1 MTDPVDAKRQTRLWN
16 RLSRSRQKRQQ
27 AAEVH
32 ALAVETVNTLSL
44 GTQALQDLQK
54 AKFIPSTAF
63 SFANNVHFSLYRYG
77 LVAGHACLDSIV
89 NTVLSFINHVH
100 VSLFRCGLVSA
111 YADLWFGCQCLCSNM
126 PVSCFCSHC
135 NVVTCV
141 KAEMRLFCLHTCL
154 SQQWTSCTTL
164 DISALKRAYSS
175 LKHRSLSSSV
185 PKTQRTL
192 HVKLRL
198 LPLVLRPPPD
208 LALPCWKR
216 CSVIVL

>member
-1 MTDPVDAKRQTRLWN
+1 MHWQW
-16 RLSRSRQKRQQ
+16 RLS
-27 AAEVH
+27 
-32 ALAVETVNTLSL
+32 TLSAWARRHCKTCRRPSL
-44 GTQALQDLQK
+44 SRALLSPLPTMCTS
-54 AKFIPSTAF
+54 ACT
-63 SFANNVHFSLYRYG
+63 G
-77 LVAGHACLDSIV
+77 LVTGHACLDSIV

-100 VSLFRCGLVSA
+100 VSLSRCGLVSA

-185 PKTQRTL
+185 PKTQCTL